1 MTRVGELIE
10 EVMRVALV
18 HDWLLTFRGGE
29 KVLLALAE
37 LFPDAPIYTLFHQ
50 REQLPQALNDRR
62 IVCSVLN
69 RFSTLRRH
77 HRHCLPLMPM
87 AIRSLSLPA
96 VDLVISSS
104 HCVAKGIR
112 VPSGAKHLS
121 YIHAPL
127 RYMWDRFDDYFGPD
141 KASLPTRFAAHL
153 LRRPLQR
160 WDVSSSRR
168 VDAFIANSAYV
179 KRQVLER
186 YQRDASV
193 VYPPVELE
201 AFTAL
206 PVPQG
211 RGDYFLFFGAAV
223 PYKRVDVAIDAFVKL
238 GLPLKIAGVGH
249 RMGAATTLNGNIEF
263 LGEIDRARVP
273 ELYRRA
279 RALIFPGVEDF
290 GLTPIECMASGRP
303 VIAFERGGALETV
316 SQDTGLF
323 FASQQAEALASAVKR
338 FVERESTFD
347 AARLRAHAQQFS
359 KARFQAQVREQVQRL
374 MGPDAVI

>member
-37 LFPDAPIYTLFHQ
+37 LFPEAAIYTLFHE
-50 REQLPQALNDRR
+50 REQLPQALNDRH
-62 IVCSVLN
+62 IVTSALN
-69 RFSTLRRH
+69 GVRAFRQH
-77 HRHCLPLMPM
+77 HRHCLPLMPA

-112 VPSGAKHLS
+112 VPKGAKHIS

-127 RYMWDRFDDYFGPD
+127 RYMWDRFDDYFGKG
-141 KASLPTRFAAHL
+141 KASLPTRVAAHL

-160 WDVSSSRR
+160 WDVSSSHS
-168 VDAFIANSAYV
+168 VDVFLANSTHV

-186 YQRDASV
+186 YGRDASV
-193 VYPPVELE
+193 VHPPVELE
-201 AFTAL
+201 AFASVPL
-206 PVPQG
+206 PQG
-211 RGDYFLFFGAAV
+211 RGDYFLFFGAAA
-223 PYKRVDVAIDAFVKL
+223 PYKRVDVAIEAFSKL

-249 RMGAATTLNGNIEF
+249 RTLHAQTPVRNIEF
-263 LGEIDRARVP
+263 LGEIDSARVP
-273 ELYRRA
+273 ELYRNA

-303 VIAFERGGALETV
+303 VIAFAQGGALETV
-316 SQDTGLF
+316 TDKTGLF
-323 FASQQAEALASAVKR
+323 FASQQADALVSAVR
-338 FVERESTFD
+338 CFVERESTFD
-347 AARLRAHAQQFS
+347 AAALRGHAQQFS
-359 KARFQAQVREQVQRL
+359 KARFQAQVREHVRRL
-374 MGPDAVI
+374 MEDSAGH